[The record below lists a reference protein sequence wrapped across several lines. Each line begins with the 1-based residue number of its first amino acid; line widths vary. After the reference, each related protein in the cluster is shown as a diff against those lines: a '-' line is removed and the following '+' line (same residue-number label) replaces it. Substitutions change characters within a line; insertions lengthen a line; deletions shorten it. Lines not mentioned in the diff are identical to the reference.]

1 MQGRCLGGGSGGY
14 HAAAIPTIPPS
25 AVVCLIGSQPSPPV
39 EGGWGCTHCHTV
51 EDGVPPALLLWSSH
65 CCILIGALIII
76 RAVGASPCCHHHP
89 WCPALLLAS
98 PLVHGG
104 LMWWWVPPCSSLW
117 LCGPPGHH
125 CGVGAHRGCLLL
137 VIEAM
142 GDPRTHHH
150 GHVVPPW
157 WLSWL
162 GPPIIIVAIG
172 APTRPHGHVVPPL
185 VVLVVMWC
193 PLVVIM
199 AIPSCPHGRGPP
211 LVLVVVWC
219 SGHRRHRGYPLV
231 VLVAMWCRPLI
242 FMVMWTPPGCCHG
255 RVVPRGHW
263 CPPPLVLIAVG
274 ALEAVG
280 VPPLIPWC
288 PARPLVLP
296 GHCGGCVM
304 AMWCPPARPR
314 GRVVPW
320 PSSWVPPWL
329 SLWLCGARSFSWLCG
344 PPLVVVVAID
354 KHAPTLHV
362 YFRNFIRIFW
372 YF

>member
-98 PLVHGG
+98 LLVHGG

-125 CGVGAHRGCLLL
+125 CGVGAHHGCLLL

-157 WLSWL
+157 WSLWL
-162 GPPIIIVAIG
+162 CPHHCCGYGCPHSSLWSCG
-172 APTRPHGHVVPPL
+172 A
-185 VVLVVMWC
+185 

-199 AIPSCPHGRGPP
+199 AIPSCPHGHAPA

-219 SGHRRHRGYPLV
+219 SGHRHHRG
-231 VLVAMWCRPLI
+231 
-242 FMVMWTPPGCCHG
+242 
-255 RVVPRGHW
+255 
-263 CPPPLVLIAVG
+263 CP
-274 ALEAVG
+274 
-280 VPPLIPWC
+280 
-288 PARPLVLP
+288 
-296 GHCGGCVM
+296 
-304 AMWCPPARPR
+304 
-314 GRVVPW
+314 
-320 PSSWVPPWL
+320 
-329 SLWLCGARSFSWLCG
+329 
-344 PPLVVVVAID
+344 
-354 KHAPTLHV
+354 
-362 YFRNFIRIFW
+362 
-372 YF
+372 